1 MLSVSLFTLREAAAV
16 GCGRVLFLEYPGEM
30 TEQLI
35 WGAVPSNF
43 RERTEVT
50 LYLLSVKHVINK
62 PVLQQQQQ
70 EKTKETNPNNKL
82 IYLGIPVCPDYTCS
96 NCTERLSCLG
106 LRKKHYNSLC
116 LNN

>member
-1 MLSVSLFTLREAAAV
+1 MLSVWLFTLREAAAV

-50 LYLLSVKHVINK
+50 LYLLSVKRVINK
-62 PVLQQQQQ
+62 IVLQQQQQ
-70 EKTKETNPNNKL
+70 KTKETNPNNKL
-82 IYLGIPVCPDYTCS
+82 IYSGIPVCPDYTCS

-106 LRKKHYNSLC
+106 LRKTHYNSLC